1 LAVYLAFLKPGDKV
15 LGLSLDQ
22 GGHLTHG
29 HPLNFSGL
37 LYEIIPYTL
46 DPETSLIDMD
56 EVDRLATENK
66 PKMII
71 AGFSA
76 YSRDLD
82 WKRFREIADKV

>member
-1 LAVYLAFLKPGDKV
+1 MAFLDPGDKV
-15 LGLSLDQ
+15 LGMSLDQ
-22 GGHLTHG
+22 GGHLSHG

-46 DPETSLIDMD
+46 EKDTGLIDMD
-56 EVDRLATENK
+56 KLEEIALKEK

-82 WKRFREIADKV
+82 WKRFRKIADKV